1 MQARKPWNLV
11 AGLGSSGWKKS
22 PVQARLWV
30 YKPCSLLSW
39 LIESPT
45 SGTEEWLARAGL
57 FSCTVIFV
65 FSIIFLVFRNNIH
78 QQTLDSSKLCLS
90 EVCHFHPILHSPPSE
105 TLQHRVMK
113 VQQLIIIFRSNKQ
126 NIAYWHAHQR
136 STGNDASGDY
146 FHNFFRFVLF
156 FISFFLFLR
165 CALFS

>member
-1 MQARKPWNLV
+1 MQARRPWNLV

-78 QQTLDSSKLCLS
+78 HKDHLVVLKLCLS
-90 EVCHFHPILHSPPSE
+90 EVGHFHPFLRLHIPKNWIWLRSADSEYLMSSPPS
-105 TLQHRVMK
+105 
-113 VQQLIIIFRSNKQ
+113 
-126 NIAYWHAHQR
+126 
-136 STGNDASGDY
+136 
-146 FHNFFRFVLF
+146 
-156 FISFFLFLR
+156 SFYFLR
-165 CALFS
+165 RPPTRHVLPYKHSTWHDVNTKKKDNDRSHR

>member
-1 MQARKPWNLV
+1 MQARRPWNLV

-90 EVCHFHPILHSPPSE
+90 EVCHFHPILHSPPSQ
-105 TLQHRVMK
+105 TLHSEKLDLTEICR
-113 VQQLIIIFRSNKQ
+113 FRIS
-126 NIAYWHAHQR
+126 
-136 STGNDASGDY
+136 D
-146 FHNFFRFVLF
+146 VLS
-156 FISFFLFLR
+156 SFFLLLLQKTSSWNM
-165 CALFS
+165 CSPYNHSTWHDT